1 MATAEAVQTVSSR
14 LDHVVSRLDAYAAQV
29 QGQFDAQDKRAATA
43 KEEFQELTGKLD
55 KFAEIL
61 AKNASESDNRQS
73 VLDQAVQS
81 VHSTTQAQL
90 QAGDERIA
98 TRLAE
103 LDV

>member
-1 MATAEAVQTVSSR
+1 M
-14 LDHVVSRLDAYAAQV
+14 VSRLDAYAVQV
-29 QGQFDAQDKRAATA
+29 QGQFDAQDKQATAA

-61 AKNASESDNRQS
+61 SKNASENENRQS

-103 LDV
+103 LDVDMKQAFFRPPQ